1 MGRLANLPSLFIT
14 TTDDPLVKLKI
25 ICHGEEKLLL
35 VPQEDQS
42 LTSATSSP
50 DVLPLGNPSAGRD
63 YTGVIHGQ

>member
-14 TTDDPLVKLKI
+14 TTDDPLVKLKV

-42 LTSATSSP
+42 LTSAI
-50 DVLPLGNPSAGRD
+50 VLPM
-63 YTGVIHGQ
+63 YYH